1 MTDQEYKDMIHGIV
15 VPATLSDEET
25 AKRYQPLVDFLQ
37 KETPKMLYRFR
48 QCNERSLDAFD
59 QDKLF
64 FSPPAEMNDSFD
76 SMLYFSRE
84 QIDSALKRSAES
96 ETVQSLLVSVRQG
109 GEVPDTIRNA
119 FSDSPEVLDVISER
133 IAQMSPADA
142 QKHMEL
148 FQSFFGNQLD
158 IYASEIAQIVQQSI
172 KAACFSE
179 NINSAAMW
187 GYYADSGKGFA
198 LAYSF
203 CDGNYIS
210 KDYCL
215 ARVIYDDERYDASE
229 YAAWLLARKLFF
241 NLGIISP
248 SNNSP
253 QYMLPCP
260 DMFMHTK
267 VLLHKAKAW
276 SHEQEWRLTFSGN
289 SADDHPY
296 ILKRPS
302 AIYLGRN
309 VSAIHEKILR
319 HIAVERGI
327 PTYKMV
333 IRKDNLTYNLF
344 PEPI

>member
-1 MTDQEYKDMIHGIV
+1 MTDQEYKKMIHSIV
-15 VPATLSDEET
+15 VSATLSDEEKS
-25 AKRYQPLVDFLQ
+25 KRYQPLVDFLQ

-48 QCNERSLDAFD
+48 KCDEFSLDAFD

-64 FSPPAEMNDSFD
+64 FSPPYEMNDSFD
-76 SMLYFSRE
+76 SMLYFSKE

-96 ETVQSLLVSVRQG
+96 EPIQSLLASIRQG
-109 GEVPDTIRNA
+109 DE
-119 FSDSPEVLDVISER
+119 FSAAIQNTFSPEILAVIRER

-142 QKHMEL
+142 DKHMEL
-148 FQSFFGNQLD
+148 FRSFFGNQLD
-158 IYASEIAQIVQQSI
+158 TNASEIAQIVQKAI
-172 KAACFSE
+172 KVACFSE

-198 LAYSF
+198 LAYDF
-203 CDGNYIS
+203 CNGNYTS

-215 ARVIYDDERYDASE
+215 ARVIYDDERYNASE
-229 YAAWLLARKLFF
+229 YAAWLLAHKIFF
-241 NLGIISP
+241 NMGIISP
-248 SNNSP
+248 SDNSP

-276 SHEQEWRLTFSGN
+276 GHEQEWRLTFSGT
-289 SADDHPY
+289 STDDHPF
-296 ILKRPS
+296 IQKRPS

-309 VSAIHEKILR
+309 ISEIHEKILR

-327 PTYKMV
+327 PVHKMS
-333 IRKDNLTYNLF
+333 IREDNPTYNLCS
-344 PEPI
+344 EPI